1 MPAPAPYICL
11 MSHPG
16 EHPPVAVSD
25 TPGWRLFLGVLAD
38 AARRGLPLVPLRPR
52 ERDPATALSGGDYD
66 FLLPPDAFP
75 VLVDLLWQRAAAE
88 SASFSV
94 NRTNPHKI
102 QVFIHVPEVGRSIQ
116 LELWTRLEVRDPA
129 RRSARW
135 IPWSAVAPLLGAGDD
150 GLPRLPPEIEIA
162 YYLSHL
168 ATRRKRVET
177 PLVSQRLAGY
187 AALAAAQAPRLASL
201 FDGLT
206 TAGIPAAAEAANARL
221 RELGVLESRAPVT
234 TMLDAVRDKVAAL
247 PWKWDRRLRRGARII
262 AVTGADGVG
271 KSTVIAR
278 WGASLRGGLTVQR
291 FKNLFRH
298 HPAYRLF
305 YHLRLAAAR
314 RRAGDEVPRNAFD
327 EIHAAVMFDFARAS
341 WTWFRLLALV
351 GGRRCLDRG
360 FPDLLFGG
368 LRGDGPA
375 GLRPDWVD
383 LAARIPQPD
392 WHVHLDAPD
401 DVIRGRK
408 QELSAQALRAY
419 RDGMARIVG
428 AAPAGAFTRIDTG
441 RSLEEVVRCLQMA
454 AGCHGVRLPW
464 NETASELRR

>member
-1 MPAPAPYICL
+1 M
-11 MSHPG
+11 
-16 EHPPVAVSD
+16 AVSD
-25 TPGWRLFLGVLAD
+25 TPGWRLFLGFFAD
-38 AARRGLPLVPLRPR
+38 AARRGLPLVTLRPR

-75 VLVDLLWQRAAAE
+75 LLMDLLWQRAAAE
-88 SASFSV
+88 GASFSI

-102 QVFIHVPEVGRSIQ
+102 QLFIHVPEVGRSIQ
-116 LELWTRLEVRDPA
+116 LELWTRLDVRDPA

-135 IPWSAVAPLLGAGDD
+135 MPWSAVAPLLGAGDD

-162 YYLSHL
+162 CYLSHL

-177 PLVSQRLAGY
+177 PLVSERLAAY
-187 AALAAAQAPRLASL
+187 AVVAATQAPRLALL
-201 FDGLT
+201 FRGLT
-206 TAGIPAAAEAANARL
+206 TAGIPAAAAAANARL
-221 RELGVLESRAPVT
+221 RELGVLEHRTPVA
-234 TMLDAVRDKVAAL
+234 TMFDALRDKVAAL
-247 PWKWDRRLRRGARII
+247 PWKWARWYRRAARIV

-271 KSTVIAR
+271 KTTVIAR
-278 WGASLRGGLTVQR
+278 WGASLRGGLRVQR

-314 RRAGDEVPRNAFD
+314 QRAGGQVPRNAFD

-341 WTWFRLLALV
+341 WNWFRLLALV

-368 LRGDGPA
+368 LRDGGPA
-375 GLRPDWVD
+375 GLRADWLD
-383 LAARIPQPD
+383 LAARMPQPD

-401 DVIRGRK
+401 AMIRGRK
-408 QELSAQALRAY
+408 QELSAEALRAY

-428 AAPAGAFTRIDTG
+428 TAPAGAVTRIDTG
-441 RSLEEVVRCLQMA
+441 RSLEEVERCLRMA
-454 AGCHGVRLPW
+454 AVCHGVRLPW
-464 NETASELRR
+464 MEAAAELRR